1 MSATRVLSTKSLTL
15 QVNKKPQPKVSHI
28 ILSGWITAAQCWHWT
43 GKLTSSGAANGGHM
57 EGKCPSGQTGRCQV
71 GYLFYVYFDT
81 NDLIEDMAVFQ
92 SFLMDF

>member
-1 MSATRVLSTKSLTL
+1 
-15 QVNKKPQPKVSHI
+15 
-28 ILSGWITAAQCWHWT
+28 
-43 GKLTSSGAANGGHM
+43 M